1 MAGLRLRVI
10 NVGGG
15 GSREIPAF
23 YKGWD
28 QDILDIDPAVKPDIL
43 CDAKKMRT
51 LKAGKYDAVFCS
63 HNLEHF
69 YKHEVPAVLDGFM
82 HVLKPE
88 GFAQIAVPDMTS
100 LFEAVKGRD
109 IDETWY
115 TVPAG
120 NISFHDVIYGWGKMV
135 GSGNEFF
142 SHKCGFTEKSMTK
155 VLTKAGFKKVFTAV
169 DPAGNLHAYAFKVP
183 PSKSLMQRLGI

>member
-1 MAGLRLRVI
+1 MRVI

-15 GSREIPAF
+15 GDRTLPAF

-28 QDILDIDPAVKPDIL
+28 QDILDIDPDVKPEIL
-43 CDAKKMRT
+43 CDAKLMRT
-51 LKAGKYDAVFCS
+51 LKASQYEAVFCS

-69 YKHEVPAVLDGFM
+69 YRHEVQTVLAGFQ
-82 HVLKPE
+82 HVLKAD

-109 IDETWY
+109 LDDTWY

-120 NISFHDVIYGWGKMV
+120 RVTFHDVLYGWGQLMSK
-135 GSGNEFF
+135 GNLFF

-155 VLTKAGFKKVFTAV
+155 ELTKAGFKKVFTAV
-169 DPAGNLHAYAFKVP
+169 DPAGNLHAFAFKKA
-183 PSKSLMQRLGI
+183 PSKDLMRRLGL